1 MSPEKKSR
9 LKKTLTTTAPLVL
22 AAVAGALAASIATEL
37 TKKESTPI
45 PENLWKLNEHQVDL
59 LAVEDMIRT
68 NGDQYVVSDGDKIW
82 YADSLAWLIEHN
94 PGMK

>member
-9 LKKTLTTTAPLVL
+9 LKKTLTTAAPLVL
-22 AAVAGALAASIATEL
+22 AALAGALAASIATEL

-45 PENLWKLNEHQVDL
+45 PEDLWRLNEHEIDLIGVDSM
-59 LAVEDMIRT
+59 VRE

-82 YADSLAWLIEHN
+82 YTESLAWLIEHN